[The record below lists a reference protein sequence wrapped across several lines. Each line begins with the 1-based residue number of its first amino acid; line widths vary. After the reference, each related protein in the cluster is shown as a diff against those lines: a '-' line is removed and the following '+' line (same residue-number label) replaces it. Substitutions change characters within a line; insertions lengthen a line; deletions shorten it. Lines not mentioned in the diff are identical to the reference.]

1 MDNYLQRRT
10 SDMHETAQK
19 GWNAEHEKPDVQ
31 KKIVD
36 AGEATPTKNS
46 GKEENPPEFRQASG
60 QSLV

>member
-19 GWNAEHEKPDVQ
+19 VRNAEHEKPDVQ

-36 AGEATPTKNS
+36 AGKPRRRKTRAKR
-46 GKEENPPEFRQASG
+46 KIR
-60 QSLV
+60 QSLDRLADKA